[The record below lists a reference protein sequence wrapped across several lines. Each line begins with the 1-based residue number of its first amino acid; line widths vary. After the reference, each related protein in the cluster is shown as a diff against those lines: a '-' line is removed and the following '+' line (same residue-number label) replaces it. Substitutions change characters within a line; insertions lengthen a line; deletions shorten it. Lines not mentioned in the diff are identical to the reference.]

1 MLRTNKE
8 KLVQISVCG
17 EITHPKNNFPRITT
31 EGKVKFLPGTGGITY
46 NVMLGDKACGFVADH
61 VEPGV
66 SISNSDTMN
75 NNGLNILT
83 SVGNTAKVI
92 SGDAKGD
99 LGYVTGMHG
108 GIEHVLVYFPKET
121 LEKLTIGDKIQIKSW
136 GTGLELEDCPD
147 VKVYN
152 TDPDLVEKMNIRV
165 LEDGTLEVPVVTTVP
180 AHLMGSG
187 IGAITAHRGD
197 YDIMTADKEAF
208 DASNLGELRFG
219 DIILLEDCDN
229 SYGRGYLKGAVS
241 IGVVVHS
248 DCVITGHGPGVT
260 TLLTCQSPKIKGVI
274 DPKANIGN
282 YLGILK

>member
-1 MLRTNKE
+1 MKTNKE

-31 EGKVKFLPGTGGITY
+31 EGKVKYLPGTGGITY
-46 NVMLGDKACGFVADH
+46 NVQIGDKACGFVADH

-75 NNGLNILT
+75 NNGLNILA
-83 SVGNTAKVI
+83 SVGNMAKVI
-92 SGDAKGD
+92 SGDAKGET
-99 LGYVTGMHG
+99 GYVTGMHG

-121 LEKLTIGDKIQIKSW
+121 LEKLSIGDKIQIKSW
-136 GTGLELEDCPD
+136 GTGLEIEECPD
-147 VKVYN
+147 IKIYN
-152 TDPDLVEKMNIRV
+152 TDPELLEKLQINI
-165 LEDGTLEVPVVTTVP
+165 LEDGSIEIPVTTKVP

-187 IGAITAHRGD
+187 IGAITSHRGD
-197 YDIMTADKEAF
+197 YDIMTADKEAY
-208 DASNLGELRFG
+208 DAANLGELRFG
-219 DIILLEDCDN
+219 DIVLLEDCDN

-260 TLLTCQSPKIKGVI
+260 TLLTCQKTKIKGI
-274 DPKANIGN
+274 LDSKANIGH

>member
-1 MLRTNKE
+1 MLKTNKE

-31 EGKVKFLPGTGGITY
+31 EGKIKFLPGTGGITY
-46 NVMLGDKACGFVADH
+46 NVKIGDKASGFVADH

-66 SISNSDTMN
+66 SVSNLDTMK

-83 SVGNTAKVI
+83 SVGNSAKVI
-92 SGDAKGD
+92 SGDGKGD
-99 LGYVTGMHG
+99 TGYVTGMHG
-108 GIEHVLVYFPKET
+108 GIEHVLIYFPQET
-121 LEKLTIGDKIQIKSW
+121 LEKLAIGDKIQIKSW
-136 GTGLELEDCPD
+136 GTGLELEDYPD

-152 TDPDLVEKMNIRV
+152 TDPDLLDKLKIKE
-165 LEDGTLEVPVVTTVP
+165 LEDGTLEVPVTATVP

-187 IGAITAHRGD
+187 IGAITSHRGD
-197 YDIMTADKEAF
+197 YDIMSDDKEAY
-208 DASNLGELRFG
+208 DASNLGELRLG
-219 DIILLEDCDN
+219 DIVLLQDCDN

-274 DPKANIGN
+274 DSSANIGK
-282 YLGILK
+282 YLEILS